1 MTVIFFRVPV
11 AFRAGPKENPIC
23 QINDAI
29 PKKIFP
35 ETSGDS
41 KVHMIIRSLCKEISP
56 RGSESML
63 LF

>member
-56 RGSESML
+56 R
-63 LF
+63 